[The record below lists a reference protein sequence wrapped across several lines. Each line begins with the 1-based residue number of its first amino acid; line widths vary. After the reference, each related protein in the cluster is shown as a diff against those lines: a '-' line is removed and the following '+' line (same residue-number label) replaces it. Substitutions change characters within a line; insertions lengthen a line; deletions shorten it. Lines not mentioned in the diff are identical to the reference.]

1 MCGSECERCA
11 TRCTGFM
18 TDREQRKVMGCGV
31 LYLLGFPILVLMVV
45 VGALKAVPPGD
56 GNPNCPA
63 EPNMPWFL
71 ITGGAGISLLLLVR
85 IALNKAIHQHRQ
97 PALDREETRK
107 CVRIVSKHP

>member
-11 TRCTGFM
+11 TRCAGFM

-56 GNPNCPA
+56 ENPNCPA

-85 IALNKAIHQHRQ
+85 IALNKAI
-97 PALDREETRK
+97 L
-107 CVRIVSKHP
+107 